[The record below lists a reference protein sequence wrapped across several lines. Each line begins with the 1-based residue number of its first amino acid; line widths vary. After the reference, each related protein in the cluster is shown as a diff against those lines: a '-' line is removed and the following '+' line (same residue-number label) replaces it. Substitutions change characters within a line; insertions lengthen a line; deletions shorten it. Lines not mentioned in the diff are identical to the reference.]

1 MNCTENKCMEVKREV
16 VTIVVQKR
24 KNEQLHLMNIL
35 LKMQPDDVTP
45 IVNIGISW
53 HS

>member
-1 MNCTENKCMEVKREV
+1 MEVKREV
-16 VTIVVQKR
+16 VTIIVQKR
-24 KNEQLHLMNIL
+24 KNEQMHLMNFFF
-35 LKMQPDDVTP
+35 KRQPDDVTP